1 MCFTVGVPV
10 IVKQPHSVAVDVRDR
25 APISI
30 ECIVRSYGNV
40 TITWKKLNSLL
51 PNSAVVDDEMKSV
64 NEIRSVLRIP
74 NVIGYYKGYYYA
86 TITNSAGEIDS
97 TVVYLNVSS
106 K

>member
-1 MCFTVGVPV
+1 MFIVGKPV
-10 IVKQPHSVAVDVRDR
+10 IVKQPVHVTVDVTDVDVAVIDCVV
-25 APISI
+25 S
-30 ECIVRSYGNV
+30 SYGDV
-40 TITWKKLNSLL
+40 KITWNKLNSTL
-51 PNSAVVDDEMKSV
+51 PNSAVVDNEPKSV

-86 TITNSAGEIDS
+86 TIKNSAGEINS